1 MEKPSCKEVKLFP
14 YQDFKVVEIAY
25 SKLNKSHVF
34 ELKTLRGGTA
44 DMVL

>member
-1 MEKPSCKEVKLFP
+1 MEKPSDKEVKLFP
-14 YQDFKVVEIAY
+14 YQDYKVVEIPY

-34 ELKTLRGGTA
+34 ELKTLKGGSS